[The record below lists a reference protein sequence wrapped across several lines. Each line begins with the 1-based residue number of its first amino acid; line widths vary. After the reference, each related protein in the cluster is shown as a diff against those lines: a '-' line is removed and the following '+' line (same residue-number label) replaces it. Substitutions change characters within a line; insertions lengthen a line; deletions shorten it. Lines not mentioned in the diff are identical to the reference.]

1 MISHVTNKVPS
12 LQLRNLWNSV
22 CGALLL
28 FVCVCVC
35 VRACVSDKMKGYREI
50 RPTPHKA
57 LSPAGVKSQSNCAL
71 PSQQVIQLPR
81 SLQPARQNFHSKT
94 AS

>member
-1 MISHVTNKVPS
+1 
-12 LQLRNLWNSV
+12 
-22 CGALLL
+22 
-28 FVCVCVC
+28 
-35 VRACVSDKMKGYREI
+35 MKAYREI

-57 LSPAGVKSQSNCAL
+57 LSSAGVKSQSNCAL

-81 SLQPARQNFHSKT
+81 SLQPAQQNFHSKT